1 MFRARTPLLTAAVA
15 ALAVVSTLA
24 APLSADAAARGSA
37 SSYSVAKVQGQT
49 ARWNPCAPIHYRV
62 NTTYAPSGAL
72 TDTKTAVSRIAK
84 ETGMTFV
91 YDGSTKTIPTVKGAR
106 AAGLTIAWAKPGKG
120 TGKSDL
126 LPGGKTIGTGG
137 FNASYRINGGV
148 ISGMRIVNGYVVIDT
163 ASNKLKSGFADKKDG
178 ATGRGAL
185 LEHELGHAIGL
196 NHVNDKSQIMNPV
209 IGGYASF
216 GAGDIAG
223 LRKVGKPAGCI
234 S

>member
-1 MFRARTPLLTAAVA
+1 MLRARTSILTTAIAV
-15 ALAVVSTLA
+15 LAVLSTLA
-24 APLSADAAARGSA
+24 TPVTADAAVRGSA
-37 SSYSVAKVQGQT
+37 TSYSLAKVEGHV

-91 YDGSTKTIPTVKGAR
+91 YDGSTKTIPTKKGAR
-106 AAGLTIAWAKPGKG
+106 AAGITIAWAKPGVG
-120 TGKSDL
+120 TGRTDL
-126 LPGGKTIGTGG
+126 LPGGKVIGNAG

-163 ASNKLKSGFADKKDG
+163 ASNKLKAGFADNKNG
-178 ATGRGAL
+178 ATTRGAL
-185 LEHELGHAIGL
+185 LAHELGHVIGL
-196 NHVNDKSQIMNPV
+196 NHVNDKSQLMNPI
-209 IGGYASF
+209 IGGYSSF
-216 GAGDIAG
+216 GAGDISG
-223 LRKVGKPAGCI
+223 LRKLGKPAGCI

>member
-1 MFRARTPLLTAAVA
+1 MLRTRTSLFSAAVA
-15 ALAVVSTLA
+15 ALAVASSLA

-37 SSYSVAKVQGQT
+37 SSYSLAKVQGQV

-91 YDGSTKTIPTVKGAR
+91 YDGSTKTIPTKKGAR
-106 AAGLTIAWAKPGKG
+106 AAGITVAWAKPGTG
-120 TGKSDL
+120 TGKTDL

-137 FNASYRINGGV
+137 FNAAYRINGNV
-148 ISGMRIVNGYVVIDT
+148 ITGMRIVNGYVVIDT
-163 ASNKLKSGFADKKDG
+163 ASNKLKAGFTDNKNG
-178 ATGRGAL
+178 ATTRGAL

-196 NHVNDKSQIMNPV
+196 NHVNDKTQIMNAV
-209 IGGYASF
+209 IGGYSTF

>member
-1 MFRARTPLLTAAVA
+1 MLRTRTSIFPAAVA
-15 ALAVVSTLA
+15 ALAIASSLA

-37 SSYSVAKVQGQT
+37 SSYSLARVQGQV

-62 NTTYAPSGAL
+62 NVSHAPSGAL
-72 TDTKTAVSRIAK
+72 TDTKTAVSRIAR
-84 ETGMTFV
+84 ETGMRFV

-106 AAGLTIAWAKPGKG
+106 AAGLTVAWAKPGTG
-120 TGKSDL
+120 TGRSDL

-137 FNASYRINGGV
+137 FNASYRINNGV
-148 ISGMRIVNGYVVIDT
+148 ISGMHIVNGYVVIDT
-163 ASNKLKSGFADKKDG
+163 ASNNLRGGFVDIKDG
-178 ATGRGAL
+178 ATSRGAL
-185 LEHELGHAIGL
+185 IEHELGHAIGL
-196 NHVNDKSQIMNPV
+196 NHVNDKSQIMNPI

-216 GAGDIAG
+216 GAGDISG